1 MWPDDNKN
9 ESAIILGWDLPGNYP
24 TLPGNSP
31 NYRDLGW
38 RGEFDKTI
46 LVYVT
51 GAEFFSQCGNYHF
64 VPHQLLYV
72 DR

>member
-1 MWPDDNKN
+1 MMG
-9 ESAIILGWDLPGNYP
+9 AATLGWDLPGNYP

-31 NYRDLGW
+31 NYRDLDWG
-38 RGEFDKTI
+38 GEFDKII

-51 GAEFFSQCGNYHF
+51 GAEFFSQSSNYHF
-64 VPHQLLYV
+64 VPYRLPYV